1 MKTNQAKIL
10 TINMSEV
17 GLRLEINC
25 SVFFTECQEKTG
37 LDLKAPLAKYFK
49 LKREKLEAA
58 EILGTL
64 TKQGKT
70 DLENYKVGEQ
80 ILTTC

>member
-1 MKTNQAKIL
+1 MKTNQVKTL

-25 SVFFTECQEKTG
+25 SVFFTKCQEKTG

-58 EILGTL
+58 EKFGTL

-70 DLENYKVGEQ
+70 ELTNYKTAEQ
-80 ILTTC
+80 ILATC